1 MKNQLR
7 RLWIDNR
14 GYFLAACL
22 LFFFGGF
29 IGYWQDSAVKA
40 MVNQLLGQL
49 KEIVDRVQESGG
61 GVFATFWMIFSN
73 NVVSALM
80 MMALGLF
87 FAFFPIVGLVTNGI
101 LLGFILANASGVSPW
116 LMLAAGILPHGIFE
130 LPAVFFAAGVGMR
143 LGVLSFRS
151 VGVLIQP
158 HKADKVKNDW
168 YDTLKQF
175 PAAVLLVIGLLLVA
189 GIVESSITPFVIHE
203 WIGGKVQLNLLNELD
218 QPQ

>member
-7 RLWIDNR
+7 RLWMDNK

-22 LFFFGGF
+22 LFIVGGLL
-29 IGYWQDSAVKA
+29 GYSQAPAVEA
-40 MVNQLLGQL
+40 MVNELLGQL
-49 KEIVDRVQESGG
+49 KDILERIKENGG
-61 GVFATFWMIFSN
+61 GVFATFWIIFSN

-87 FAFFPIVGLVTNGI
+87 FAFFPIIGLVTNGI
-101 LLGFILANASGVSPW
+101 LLGFILAKAEGVSPW
-116 LMLAAGILPHGIFE
+116 AMLGAGILPHGIFE
-130 LPAVFFAAGVGMR
+130 LPAVLFAAGVGIR

-158 HKADKVKNDW
+158 HKIEKLKNDW

-175 PAAVLLVIGLLLVA
+175 PAAVLVVIGLLLVA
-189 GIVESSITPFVIHE
+189 AIVESSITPYVLRE
-203 WIGGKVQLNLLNELD
+203 LLGGQIKLNLLK
-218 QPQ
+218 

>member
-7 RLWIDNR
+7 QLWTDNK
-14 GYFLAACL
+14 GYFLAACF
-22 LFFFGGF
+22 LFILGGL
-29 IGYWQDSAVKA
+29 IGYWQAPAVEA
-40 MVNQLLGQL
+40 MVKELLGQL
-49 KEIVDRVQESGG
+49 QEIVDRIEESGG

-87 FAFFPIVGLVTNGI
+87 FALFPIIGLVTNGI

-130 LPAVFFAAGVGMR
+130 LPAVLFAAGVGMR

-158 HKADKVKNDW
+158 HKAEKLKNDW

-189 GIVESSITPFVIHE
+189 GIVESSITPYVMHE
-203 WIGGKVQLNLLNELD
+203 WIGGKVQLNLLK
-218 QPQ
+218 